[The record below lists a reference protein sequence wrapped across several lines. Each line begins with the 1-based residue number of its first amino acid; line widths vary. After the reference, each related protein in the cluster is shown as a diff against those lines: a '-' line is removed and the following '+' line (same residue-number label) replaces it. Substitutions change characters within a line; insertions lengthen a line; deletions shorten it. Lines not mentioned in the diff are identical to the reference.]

1 MSQITIVEIA
11 GELVVDSQIIAEQL
25 GIEHKS
31 LLKLVRKHQAK
42 IEAKFGTV
50 GFEISPRQIK
60 DGQPNPSPSQ
70 FAWLNEGQITALLTL
85 CRNTE
90 RVVDLKFDLVE
101 KFQEQKKQLENPVDR
116 ALFNQLAD
124 RISKLEVNAS
134 KALPPV
140 VPEMT
145 RAMQVKDLV
154 YSYVERMDSSYEKAY
169 RLLYNKFGLL
179 YNWKPDAKSKL
190 SKIVQIETAG
200 LIESL
205 YQLALK
211 LFI

>member
-1 MSQITIVEIA
+1 LAS
-11 GELVVDSQIIAEQL
+11 
-25 GIEHKS
+25 
-31 LLKLVRKHQAK
+31 
-42 IEAKFGTV
+42 
-50 GFEISPRQIK
+50 
-60 DGQPNPSPSQ
+60 GQNEN

-116 ALFNQLAD
+116 VLFNQLAD

-145 RAMQVKDLV
+145 RAMQVKELV

-190 SKIVQIETAG
+190 SKIAQIEAAG

>member
-11 GELVVDSQIIAEQL
+11 GELVVDSRIIAEQL
-25 GIEHKS
+25 GIEHKNF
-31 LLKLVRKHQAK
+31 LETLRKHKAK
-42 IEAKFGTV
+42 LEK
-50 GFEISPRQIK
+50 GFKKKVAFQTEPSAS
-60 DGQPNPSPSQ
+60 GQKEV
-70 FAWLNEGQITALLTL
+70 FALLNEGEATALMALS
-85 CRNTE
+85 RNTD
-90 RVVDLKFDLVE
+90 RVVELKIGLAVA
-101 KFQEQKKQLENPVDR
+101 FQEQKKQLENPVDR

-124 RISKLEVNAS
+124 RIAKLESSAS

-145 RAMQVKDLV
+145 RAMQVKELV

-190 SKIVQIETAG
+190 SKIAQIEAAG